1 MPIVKRLMCL
11 ANSRKLSGRCVAGKE
26 LVASGP
32 GLWVCPV
39 SDRPAEEVSERE
51 RHYEG
56 GRDPEVLDIVDIP
69 LKNHHP
75 KSYQSENWLLDPN
88 FYWVRAGRA
97 SWNDLIVLRE
107 NPTTLWVSGS
117 STFNGLNDRV
127 SLSDSAQLT
136 NSLYL
141 LYLDRIK
148 LRVFAPGEP
157 FGNPKRRVSADFLHG
172 GTSYILWVTDPV
184 IEGKYLARNNGE
196 YSTEECFVT
205 VSLGEPHK
213 GYCYKLVATLIT
225 PDRANGPNL

>member
-1 MPIVKRLMCL
+1 MPIVKRLICL

-26 LVASGP
+26 LIPSELGP
-32 GLWVCPV
+32 WVRPV
-39 SDRPAEEVSERE
+39 SDRPSEEVSERE
-51 RHYEG
+51 RQYADG
-56 GRDPEVLDIVDIP
+56 SDPEVLDIVDVP

-97 SWNDLIVLRE
+97 SWNDLVVLRE
-107 NPTTLWVSGS
+107 NPATLWVNGS

-127 SLSDSAQLT
+127 SFSDSAQLT

-148 LRVFAPGEP
+148 LRVFAPGEA

-172 GTSYILWVTDPV
+172 GTTYILWVTDPV
-184 IEGKYLARNNGE
+184 VERKYLAGNNGE
-196 YSTEECFVT
+196 FLIEECFVT

-213 GYCYKLVATLIT
+213 GYCYKLVATLLT
-225 PDRANGPNL
+225 RDRAIGPDL